1 MEFNTLVEVIESAG
15 YETYS
20 YSGRG
25 MYGNSCVGFT
35 VDREYSIFQAISQIL
50 EDMDIGDG
58 DNGGFYDF
66 TAALRSAQMDSMGLD
81 TVIYF
86 PRVKWQEE
94 E

>member
-50 EDMDIGDG
+50 EDMDIDMESG
-58 DNGGFYDF
+58 NLYDF
-66 TAALRSAQMDSMGLD
+66 TAILRSAQMDSMGLD

-86 PRVKWQEE
+86 PRVKWVDED
-94 E
+94 